1 MGHPGLNHKRFAMR
15 LLARSSQAIADSVE
29 SSYCYFSSYSSL
41 VVWPSL
47 HEKPP
52 PLLTITAS
60 SEAVEADNAATEQV
74 EAS

>member
-15 LLARSSQAIADSVE
+15 LLARSGQAIADFAE

-47 HEKPP
+47 HEKPLL
-52 PLLTITAS
+52 LLTITAS
-60 SEAVEADNAATEQV
+60 SETAEADNAATERV